1 MIFSTTPVQSVL
13 EPVNRVCCG
22 DYGDDVSDFVCV
34 FSCFEQAVLTV
45 QCT

>member
-22 DYGDDVSDFVCV
+22 VCDDVSDFVCV

-45 QCT
+45 